1 MKKKRIN
8 IPIVLLVLILTV
20 GFATVTT
27 SLIITGSTKISI
39 SNDFNVYFSSAT
51 ADSGSNVTITN
62 GKQYIKFD
70 TKKLQSVGDTVTL
83 NYTVYNNSANYDAEV
98 YLDFYIYPYDTSSFT
113 ITRTGFDDGT
123 STIVPAKGSVNG
135 SMVVTLIKPVLN
147 DISYSFDIW
156 LDAYAIE
163 RNSFVPDTTLND
175 ISSVSELT
183 SAFSNGGR
191 YKLTNDLDI
200 RGLGELPV
208 ISDLVLDFNG
218 HTITSDINQINL
230 TTGYL
235 TLQATH
241 GGGILAE
248 RGCVNVT
255 GGELIIL
262 NGNYA
267 TTDSSGGA
275 VISVDGGNL
284 TVNNGFLDGASY
296 AIDAKNFENVY
307 INGGHIKSSNDS
319 TAYAV
324 AFNNG
329 DHFTINGGWIDGIVG
344 GIWTNNVEFGRI
356 GDAYITAH
364 DKYVDG
370 VKQNRCQY
378 ALYMNNSDISIDGA
392 HFYSEDIIDE
402 NGRNIGA
409 INICYDGSGLNIYE
423 GYFSSNVGL
432 ENLSFD
438 EFGDPID
445 DEEHNAFYK
454 YVRGG
459 EQ

>member
-1 MKKKRIN
+1 MEKKRIN
-8 IPIVLLVLILTV
+8 ISIVLLILILTV

-39 SNDFNVYFSSAT
+39 NNNFNVYFSSAT
-51 ADSGSNVTITN
+51 ADSGSNITITN
-62 GKQYIKFD
+62 GKQNIKFD
-70 TKKLQSVGDTVTL
+70 SEKLQTVGDTVTL

-98 YLDFYIYPYDTSSFT
+98 HLDFYIYPYDTRSFT
-113 ITRTGFDDGT
+113 ITRTGFDQWT
-123 STIVPAKGSVNG
+123 TTIVPAKGSVNG
-135 SMVVTLIKPVLN
+135 SMVVTLIKPVVD
-147 DISYSFDIW
+147 DISYSFDIS

-163 RNSFVPDTTLND
+163 RNSFVSDTTLND
-175 ISSVSELT
+175 ISSVSELIA
-183 SAFSNGGR
+183 AFSNGGR
-191 YKLTNDLDI
+191 YKLTSDLDI

-208 ISDLVLDFNG
+208 TSDLDLDFNG
-218 HTITSDINQINL
+218 YTITSDINQINL

-255 GGELIIL
+255 GGELIIM

-267 TTDSSGGA
+267 ATDSSGGA

-284 TVNNGFLDGASY
+284 TINNGSLDGAFY
-296 AIDAKNFENVY
+296 AIDAKNFENVF

-319 TAYAV
+319 IAYAV

-329 DHFTINGGWIDGIVG
+329 EHFAINGGWIDGTFG
-344 GIWTNNVEFGRI
+344 GVWTNNVEFGGI
-356 GDAYITAH
+356 YDAYVTAH

-370 VKQNRCQY
+370 VKQNHTQY
-378 ALYMNNSDISIDGA
+378 ALYMSNSEIAIDRA
-392 HFYSEDIIDE
+392 HLYSEDIIDE

-409 INICYDGSGLNIYE
+409 INIYNDGGLLDIYE
-423 GYFSSNVGL
+423 GYFSSNVRF
-432 ENLSFD
+432 ED
-438 EFGDPID
+438 WEFTEYAEPIY

-454 YVRGG
+454 YEKGG
-459 EQ
+459 PQ

>member
-1 MKKKRIN
+1 M
-8 IPIVLLVLILTV
+8 
-20 GFATVTT
+20 
-27 SLIITGSTKISI
+27 
-39 SNDFNVYFSSAT
+39 
-51 ADSGSNVTITN
+51 
-62 GKQYIKFD
+62 
-70 TKKLQSVGDTVTL
+70 
-83 NYTVYNNSANYDAEV
+83 
-98 YLDFYIYPYDTSSFT
+98 
-113 ITRTGFDDGT
+113 
-123 STIVPAKGSVNG
+123 
-135 SMVVTLIKPVLN
+135 
-147 DISYSFDIW
+147 
-156 LDAYAIE
+156 DAYAIE

-208 ISDLVLDFNG
+208 NSDLVLDFNG
-218 HTITSDINQINL
+218 YTITSDINQINL

-235 TLQATH
+235 MFQATH

-296 AIDAKNFENVY
+296 AIDAKNFENVF

-319 TAYAV
+319 IAYAV

-329 DHFTINGGWIDGIVG
+329 DHFAINGGWIDGIVG

-409 INICYDGSGLNIYE
+409 INICHDGGILNIYE
-423 GYFSSNVGL
+423 GYFSSNVGF
-432 ENLSFD
+432 ENSGFD
-438 EFGDPID
+438 EYGDPIY

-454 YVRGG
+454 YQKGG
-459 EQ
+459 PQ